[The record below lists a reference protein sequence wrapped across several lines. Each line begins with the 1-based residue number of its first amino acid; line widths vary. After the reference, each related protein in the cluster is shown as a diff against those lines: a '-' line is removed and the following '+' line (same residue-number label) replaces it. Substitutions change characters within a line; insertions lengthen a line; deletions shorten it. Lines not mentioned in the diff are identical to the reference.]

1 MPGLSERR
9 PPHLTSA
16 LHSTPVRLPDPQRP
30 ARTRSEPNGSRMFEE
45 CFAKQRQ
52 QQKQKL
58 QPERPIKNP
67 NSALHALRCESLHS
81 ATVVVFLRSFLLVW
95 AELKGRGQGTHTQ
108 DTGSRI
114 LLRKK
119 KTQQLSRTHR
129 TYINTAWNHRQ
140 TKSHVSRWAGMVSG
154 S

>member
-9 PPHLTSA
+9 PPHLTSP

-119 KTQQLSRTHR
+119 KKL
-129 TYINTAWNHRQ
+129 
-140 TKSHVSRWAGMVSG
+140 TKKKKKKPTTLTDTSNIYKHCMEPQANKEPCV
-154 S
+154 